1 MKQTLTIRPPFECV
15 RAEQL
20 SRKPS
25 AFFDD
30 ISKQN
35 KAMIV
40 ETDGGGRVLVMP
52 AEWMEP
58 FNDPNMHLIV
68 IGALRYSMGRM
79 TYMPKVTC
87 DFIKRHMT
95 LWNEN
100 TLSILIRDIREHLT
114 DYAEHEPYPETWYG
128 LQLALE
134 ARLNELKG
142 ELK

>member
-40 ETDGGGRVLVMP
+40 ETDGGGRVLAMP

-114 DYAEHEPYPETWYG
+114 DYAEH
-128 LQLALE
+128 
-134 ARLNELKG
+134 
-142 ELK
+142 

>member
-1 MKQTLTIRPPFECV
+1 MKQALTIRPAFECI
-15 RAEQL
+15 RAEQI
-20 SRKPS
+20 SKKPT

-40 ETDGGGRVLVMP
+40 ETDGGGRVLTMP
-52 AEWMEP
+52 AEWIAP
-58 FNDPNMHLIV
+58 FNDSDMHLIV

-87 DFIKRHMT
+87 DFIKHHMA

-100 TLSILIRDIREHLT
+100 TLTILIRDISEHLI
-114 DYAEHEPYPETWYG
+114 DYAEREPYPETWQS

-134 ARLNELKG
+134 TRLKELKG
-142 ELK
+142 DLK

>member
-1 MKQTLTIRPPFECV
+1 MKQTLTIRPLFECV

-40 ETDGGGRVLVMP
+40 ETDGGGRVLAMP

-68 IGALRYSMGRM
+68 ILLQRNECSQAPGHLRCFEKPHHYTVRRNAVDG
-79 TYMPKVTC
+79 
-87 DFIKRHMT
+87 
-95 LWNEN
+95 W
-100 TLSILIRDIREHLT
+100 
-114 DYAEHEPYPETWYG
+114 
-128 LQLALE
+128 
-134 ARLNELKG
+134 
-142 ELK
+142 

>member
-25 AFFDD
+25 AFFND

-40 ETDGGGRVLVMP
+40 ETDGGGRVLAMP

-87 DFIKRHMT
+87 DFIKHHMA

-114 DYAEHEPYPETWYG
+114 DYAEHEPYPETWRS
-128 LQLALE
+128 LLLALE
-134 ARLNELKG
+134 TRLNELKG